1 MNKNTTHDYPNTR
14 RSFIDSQ
21 SIKKDDHNARL
32 IQMSWWPFKKKEKV
46 LQEEPH
52 IKGTRLWLQDLREI
66 SEKNFDNSAEGQR
79 LIRQMQVEWTDAY
92 QKGEVAEQL
101 LSGLDRRAFRLL
113 RADSEEWLKWL
124 DNEDFWLPGWGVES
138 RE

>member
-1 MNKNTTHDYPNTR
+1 MNKYAPHGYPMRR

-21 SIKKDDHNARL
+21 SIKKEDHCASS
-32 IQMSWWPFKKKEKV
+32 IEMGWWPFKKNKKI
-46 LQEEPH
+46 LHEEPH

-92 QKGEVAEQL
+92 KKGEVTDEL

-113 RADSEEWLKWL
+113 RSDADEWLKWL
-124 DNEDFWLPGWGVES
+124 DNEDFWMPGWGVES
-138 RE
+138 IE